1 MIFSNN
7 IIRESEEEDAV
18 EQDDIDIVAGDY
30 DPDSA
35 EGIEAMAS
43 EVEQH
48 MTTAALEAVSYFEG
62 GQEAVQKL
70 VESAE
75 MQALVEMRKIPKQTF
90 VRLNKNDDLHRRSR
104 LACLVLAKK
113 HNDPLWEKLAQN
125 RIKEKKIRNA
135 IYAKY
140 GNKANI
146 IARKSQIQ
154 HMKAARKL
162 PDLPKVKF

>member
-7 IIRESEEEDAV
+7 IIRESEEDAL

-35 EGIEAMAS
+35 EGIEAMAN

-62 GQEAVQKL
+62 GQEAVHKL

-75 MQALVEMRKIPKQTF
+75 MQALVEMRKVPKQTF

-125 RIKEKKIRNA
+125 RVKEKKIRNA

-140 GNKANI
+140 GNKANVV
-146 IARKSQIQ
+146 ARKSQIQ

-162 PDLPKVKF
+162 PDLPKIKF